1 MGRVTSIPIDA
12 VVRSF
17 PVDATTAWALVADLR
32 NHERWIPLTRVSLDG
47 PAAAGATVTA
57 VSGPFAR
64 RGFPGLADVMTV
76 DRYDPPVGA
85 EPGVAT
91 FTKIGHVLKGHASI
105 VVVPAGPSSS
115 RVFWSEDVYL
125 AGPLPRR
132 LTGALLSPFLGGMVR
147 YALLKARRE
156 ARATDRRR

>member
-1 MGRVTSIPIDA
+1 MTSIPIDA

-47 PAAAGATVTA
+47 PARAGATVTA

-76 DRYDPPVGA
+76 DRYDPPVGW
-85 EPGVAT
+85 EPGIAT
-91 FTKIGHVLKGHASI
+91 FTKIGHVLKGHATI

-132 LTGALLSPFLGGMVR
+132 LTGALVSPFLGVMVR

-156 ARATDRRR
+156 ARATDRRG